1 MAANRFPATPLEMV
15 KSFIRHRSLIWQMT
29 KREVIGRYRGSVM
42 GILWS
47 FLNPLLML
55 TVYTFVFSTVF
66 KARWG
71 SGSESQT
78 DFAIVLFSGMIV
90 YGIFAE
96 CINRAPSLV
105 LSNVSYVKKVV
116 FPLEIL
122 TWTALGS
129 ALFHSLV
136 SLVVLVCAML
146 IFERALNW
154 TVLLFPLVL
163 LPLVMITL
171 GLAWFISAA
180 GVYVRDIAQ
189 TTGIFT
195 TVLMFLSP
203 VFYPLSALPEKYQRI
218 LMLNPLAF
226 VIEQGRQVLI
236 WGKLLDFEGWGLHC
250 AASLVVAWAGFWWF
264 QRTRKGFA
272 DVL

>member
-1 MAANRFPATPLEMV
+1 
-15 KSFIRHRSLIWQMT
+15 MT

-71 SGSESQT
+71 SGGDGSESQI
-78 DFAIVLFSGMIV
+78 DFAVVLFSGMIV

-129 ALFHSLV
+129 ALFHALV

-146 IFERALNW
+146 IFAKPLSL
-154 TVLLFPLVL
+154 TVFLLPLVL
-163 LPLVMITL
+163 LPLVLITL
-171 GLAWFISAA
+171 GLAWFLSAA

-203 VFYPLSALPEKYQRI
+203 VFYPLSALPEKYQGL

-236 WGKLLDFEGWGLHC
+236 WGKPMDFEGWGLQFG
-250 AASLVVAWAGFWWF
+250 ASLLVAWGGFWWF
-264 QRTRKGFA
+264 QRARKGFA